1 MTENNFDLAAALL
14 SDAADLIG
22 HAPQGTHTVDD
33 HAYGALQLVATHT
46 ATTDTAPQ
54 IVLWAAHNDRVL
66 AAVEA
71 TTAAGGQQPT
81 TGIIAFRAA
90 GLMFAGR
97 ANHTF
102 AAHGRHT
109 YLLAA
114 TAAADTWQLT
124 IDADTTTL
132 TDTDLDT
139 ALSLIARF
147 EHAAYAAG

>member
-22 HAPQGTHTVDD
+22 HAPRGTHTVDD
-33 HAYGALQLVATHT
+33 HAYGALQLVATADST
-46 ATTDTAPQ
+46 RQ
-54 IVLWAAHNDRVL
+54 IVLWAADNDRVL

-71 TTAAGGQQPT
+71 TTDADTEQT
-81 TGIIAFRAA
+81 STRIIAFRAA
-90 GLMFAGR
+90 GLMFASR
-97 ANHTF
+97 AGHTF

-109 YLLAA
+109 YVLAA
-114 TAAADTWQLT
+114 DVGADTWQLT

-139 ALSLIARF
+139 ALSLIEHF
-147 EHAAYAAG
+147 EHPAYAAG

>member
-14 SDAADLIG
+14 SDVADLIG
-22 HAPQGTHTVDD
+22 HAPHGTHTVDD
-33 HAYGALQLVATHT
+33 HAYGALQLVATADST
-46 ATTDTAPQ
+46 RQ
-54 IVLWAAHNDRVL
+54 IVLWAADNDRVL

-71 TTAAGGQQPT
+71 TTDADTEQT
-81 TGIIAFRAA
+81 STRIIAFRAA

-97 ANHTF
+97 AGHTF

-109 YLLAA
+109 YVLAA
-114 TAAADTWQLT
+114 TVGADTWQLT

-139 ALSLIARF
+139 ALSLIERF
-147 EHAAYAAG
+147 EHPAYAAG

>member
-22 HAPQGTHTVDD
+22 HAPHGTHTVDD
-33 HAYGALQLVATHT
+33 HAYGALQLVAS
-46 ATTDTAPQ
+46 ADSSRQ
-54 IVLWAAHNDRVL
+54 IVLWAAKHDRVL

-71 TTAAGGQQPT
+71 TTDADTKQT
-81 TGIIAFRAA
+81 STRIIAFRAA

-109 YLLAA
+109 YILAA
-114 TAAADTWQLT
+114 TVGADTWQLT
-124 IDADTTTL
+124 IDDAATNL
-132 TDTDLDT
+132 TDSDLHT
-139 ALSLIARF
+139 ALSLIERF
-147 EHAAYAAG
+147 EHPAYAAG

>member
-33 HAYGALQLVATHT
+33 HAYGTLQLVATDDST
-46 ATTDTAPQ
+46 RQ
-54 IVLWAAHNDRVL
+54 IVLWAADNDRVL
-66 AAVEA
+66 AAVEV
-71 TTAAGGQQPT
+71 TTTTDTEQPT
-81 TGIIAFRAA
+81 TRIIAFRAA

-97 ANHTF
+97 PNHTF

-109 YLLAA
+109 YVLAA
-114 TAAADTWQLT
+114 TVGAETWQLT

>member
-22 HAPQGTHTVDD
+22 HAPHGTHTVDD
-33 HAYGALQLVATHT
+33 HAYGALQLVATVDRT
-46 ATTDTAPQ
+46 RQ
-54 IVLWAAHNDRVL
+54 IVLWAADNDRVL

-71 TTAAGGQQPT
+71 TTDADTEQT
-81 TGIIAFRAA
+81 STRIIAFRAA

-97 ANHTF
+97 AGHTF

-109 YLLAA
+109 YVLAA
-114 TAAADTWQLT
+114 TVGADTWQLT

-139 ALSLIARF
+139 ALSLIERF
-147 EHAAYAAG
+147 EHPAYAAG

>member
-14 SDAADLIG
+14 SDAADLIDQ
-22 HAPQGTHTVDD
+22 APYGTHTVDD
-33 HAYGALQLVATHT
+33 HAYGALQLVATADST
-46 ATTDTAPQ
+46 RR
-54 IVLWAAHNDRVL
+54 IVLWAADNDRVL

-71 TTAAGGQQPT
+71 TITADTEQPT
-81 TGIIAFRAA
+81 TRIIAFRAA
-90 GLMFAGR
+90 GLMLAGR

-109 YLLAA
+109 YVLAA
-114 TAAADTWQLT
+114 NAGANTWQLT

-139 ALSLIARF
+139 ALSLIERF

>member
-1 MTENNFDLAAALL
+1 MTDNNFDLAAALL

-22 HAPQGTHTVDD
+22 HAPKGTHTVDI
-33 HAYGALQLVATHT
+33 HAYGALQLVAS
-46 ATTDTAPQ
+46 TDSTRR
-54 IVLWAAHNDRVL
+54 IVLWTADNDRVL

-71 TTAAGGQQPT
+71 TTDPDAEQPT
-81 TGIIAFRAA
+81 TRIIAFRAA

-97 ANHTF
+97 ADHTF

-109 YLLAA
+109 YVLAA
-114 TAAADTWQLT
+114 NVGADTWQVT

-139 ALSLIARF
+139 ALSLIERF
-147 EHAAYAAG
+147 ELAAYAAG

>member
-1 MTENNFDLAAALL
+1 MTENTFDLAAALL

-22 HAPQGTHTVDD
+22 HAPHGTHTIDD
-33 HAYGALQLVATHT
+33 HAYGALQLVTNADSD
-46 ATTDTAPQ
+46 AQ

-71 TTAAGGQQPT
+71 TTTDREQPT
-81 TGIIAFRAA
+81 TCIIAFRAA
-90 GLMFAGR
+90 GLMFAGQ

-109 YLLAA
+109 YVLAA
-114 TAAADTWQLT
+114 TVGADTWQLT

-132 TDTDLDT
+132 IDTDFDT

-147 EHAAYAAG
+147 EHTAYAAG

>member
-22 HAPQGTHTVDD
+22 HAPHGTHTLDD
-33 HAYGALQLVATHT
+33 HAYGALQLVAT
-46 ATTDTAPQ
+46 TDTTRQ
-54 IVLWAAHNDRVL
+54 IVLWAADNDRVL

-71 TTAAGGQQPT
+71 TSDAATEQNST
-81 TGIIAFRAA
+81 RIIAFRAD

-97 ANHTF
+97 DNHTF

-109 YLLAA
+109 YVLAA
-114 TAAADTWQLT
+114 TVGADTWQLT

-139 ALSLIARF
+139 ALSLIERF
-147 EHAAYAAG
+147 EHPTYAAG